1 MTRED
6 ELIRRGWVRR
16 FVACEPR
23 LSESLELYQSLGF
36 EVHLEPLPDNPDPDT
51 CGEECRICFE
61 PDRDRY
67 RIIYTRKKEEDREE
81 SHKQGS

>member
-6 ELIRRGWVRR
+6 ELAGRGWVRR

-23 LSESLELYQSLGF
+23 LSESVELYQSLGF
-36 EVHLEPLPDNPDPDT
+36 EVHLEPLPDNPGPDA

-61 PDRDRY
+61 SDKDRY
-67 RIIYTRKKEEDREE
+67 RIIYTRKKEGDGEG
-81 SHKQGS
+81 SHNQDS